1 MTSNH
6 RISAR
11 TAAVLTC
18 VLGILATQA
27 PAETGTEAEAVAVVT
42 RFQQQILDAD
52 ARLSEAPFEERY
64 QAFAPIVTE
73 SHDLGYM
80 ARVTMSRAW
89 RSVEPDG
96 RAQFLVLFRE
106 LSIASYAT
114 QFSGMAGARFSVEG
128 HRTISGGRVE
138 VQTVLSPAGEDA
150 VALVYLLHPTDAGW
164 RVINVL
170 AEGVS
175 DLALKRSQYQQI
187 LKTQG
192 FEAVLTHLRRQ
203 IDALRAS

>member
-1 MTSNH
+1 LL
-6 RISAR
+6 I
-11 TAAVLTC
+11 C
-18 VLGILATQA
+18 VLGIVATQA
-27 PAETGTEAEAVAVVT
+27 PAETDTEAEAVAVVT

-52 ARLSEAPFEERY
+52 ARLAAAPFEQRY
-64 QAFAPIVTE
+64 EAFAPIVTE
-73 SHDLGYM
+73 SHDLDYM

-89 RSVEPDG
+89 RSVEPIQQ
-96 RAQFLVLFRE
+96 AQFLALFRD

-128 HRTISGGRVE
+128 HRTVSGGRVE
-138 VQTVLSPAGEDA
+138 VRTRLNPAGEDA

-187 LKTQG
+187 LKAQG
-192 FEAVLTHLRRQ
+192 FEAVLHHLRRQ
-203 IDALRAS
+203 IDDLRAS